1 MFPCTK
7 CGICCKSLKS
17 HNLYEK
23 MDRGDGVCIHFNEL
37 ESLCSIYE
45 DRPSICRIDDMYE
58 QFFLEKM
65 TKEDYF
71 IVNAV
76 LCYEAQEV
84 AGLPKERRIEVF
96 Q

>member
-1 MFPCTK
+1 
-7 CGICCKSLKS
+7 
-17 HNLYEK
+17 
-23 MDRGDGVCIHFNEL
+23 
-37 ESLCSIYE
+37 
-45 DRPSICRIDDMYE
+45 MYE
-58 QFFLEKM
+58 QFFSEKM
-65 TKEDYF
+65 TKEEYF